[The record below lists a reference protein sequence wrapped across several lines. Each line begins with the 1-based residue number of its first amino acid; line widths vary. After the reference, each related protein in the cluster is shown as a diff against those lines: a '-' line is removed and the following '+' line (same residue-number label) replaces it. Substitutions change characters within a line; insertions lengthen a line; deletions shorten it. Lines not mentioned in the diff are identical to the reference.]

1 MRAKKD
7 DDMKKDLL
15 LTDRWVVVDLDGT
28 IIRNDKVPTKVA
40 RAAKVLQDAG
50 WSLIVA
56 TGRILAGALPHVKAL
71 KTACPAIVYDGAR
84 VMDPKTGKVYFE
96 KKIPRQIAAEVIGL
110 GFDLPLE
117 IQVYG
122 DESVIC
128 RPSDLLTITYFK
140 SLDVELKP
148 FLVSSRLDEEVF
160 RVIFFGKPLL
170 VSKLKSLLEERLKE
184 AANLTLA
191 GDDFLDVLPAGVSK
205 GAALEALKEISGK
218 RDAFIVG
225 VGDHMNDLEM
235 LRMSDF
241 RAAPADALSEIREM
255 ADVII
260 PPSSKCGFCELCEL
274 LLSEGFEENLSRR
287 CNANV

>member
-1 MRAKKD
+1 V
-7 DDMKKDLL
+7 KKDLL

-28 IIRNDKVPTKVA
+28 IIRNDKVPSKVA
-40 RAAKVLQDAG
+40 RAAKKLQDAG

-56 TGRILAGALPHVKAL
+56 TGRILAGTLPHIEAL
-71 KTACPAIVYDGAR
+71 KTPCPAIVYDGAR
-84 VMDPKTGKVYFE
+84 VMDPKRGEVYFE
-96 KKIPRQIAAEVIGL
+96 KKIPREIAAEVISL

-170 VSKLKSLLEERLKE
+170 ASKLKSLLEERLKE
-184 AANLTLA
+184 TVNLTLA

-225 VGDHMNDLEM
+225 VGDHMNDLEIFGCRI
-235 LRMSDF
+235 LERRRRTPF
-241 RAAPADALSEIREM
+241 RKFARWPM
-255 ADVII
+255 
-260 PPSSKCGFCELCEL
+260 
-274 LLSEGFEENLSRR
+274 
-287 CNANV
+287 